1 MKKNDYGK
9 ILKDGVIT
17 QNPVLV
23 QVLGMCP
30 TLAVSTALLN
40 GLGMGVAVT
49 MVLVFSNLFISLLRK
64 VIDKRIR
71 IASFIV
77 IIAGFVTMV
86 EMLMK
91 AYLPSLSAS
100 LGVYIP
106 LIVVNCIILARAEA
120 FASRNKPL
128 PSVVD
133 GFACGI
139 GFTAAIC
146 IVSAIRELL
155 GTGALL
161 GYDFKLIPPIMIFTL
176 APGGLLV
183 LGFVMAFCAW
193 ISARRKRKAAV
204 AAPAEAK
211 EPEPKPTGE
220 GKVMEKAPLPPQKI
234 ALAET
239 AAETAEEI
247 TPVILSER
255 SEPKDPLP
263 VAEASPVQGEV
274 APKATEGLPAAEKP
288 APEPVAEAAEEIT
301 PVILSEAAEAAKPKD
316 PLPVAEASPV
326 QGEVAPKA
334 PEGLSP
340 AEQPAPAPEP
350 AAETQMTFAAV
361 EEAEAPAPEESARE
375 ETPAEPVS
383 FGSEEEHEAALAAA
397 LRYFGGMEA
406 SPVQSGEAEAAAAP
420 LPPSEDGAAPVILS
434 DARSAETKEPL
445 PIAEEPEKAGDSSPA
460 SPSRNDAAPAPDS
473 EPRRRSLFSRRKAR
487 EYDDDLE
494 PPSFM
499 SEPVT
504 RPRENVNREERDDG

>member
-1 MKKNDYGK
+1 MKKNGYGK
-9 ILKDGVIT
+9 ILKDGIIT

-40 GLGMGVAVT
+40 GLGIGAAVT

-133 GFACGI
+133 GFACGV

-146 IVSAIRELL
+146 IVSAIREIL

-193 ISARRKRKAAV
+193 ISGRRKAKATAN
-204 AAPAEAK
+204 AAPEAE
-211 EPEPKPTGE
+211 EEPKPTGE
-220 GKVMEKAPLPPQKI
+220 GKVMEKAPLPPKKLV
-234 ALAET
+234 LADELPAKERDEAPAPAVIEAPA
-239 AAETAEEI
+239 AAE
-247 TPVILSER
+247 
-255 SEPKDPLP
+255 
-263 VAEASPVQGEV
+263 
-274 APKATEGLPAAEKP
+274 
-288 APEPVAEAAEEIT
+288 PET
-301 PVILSEAAEAAKPKD
+301 
-316 PLPVAEASPV
+316 
-326 QGEVAPKA
+326 
-334 PEGLSP
+334 
-340 AEQPAPAPEP
+340 PAPEP
-350 AAETQMTFAAV
+350 AAVETAEEIAPVVTEEPAEAPAEPETPAPEPEEAPAPEPEEAPAEPEKPAAAEQLVFAAV
-361 EEAEAPAPEESARE
+361 EEAPAAENLTESYSEELSAEERAARKRAYLSEKEAAREKRERKSFFSRKRKPEPQTEDVPQPEE
-375 ETPAEPVS
+375 
-383 FGSEEEHEAALAAA
+383 
-397 LRYFGGMEA
+397 
-406 SPVQSGEAEAAAAP
+406 
-420 LPPSEDGAAPVILS
+420 D
-434 DARSAETKEPL
+434 
-445 PIAEEPEKAGDSSPA
+445 PI
-460 SPSRNDAAPAPDS
+460 
-473 EPRRRSLFSRRKAR
+473 
-487 EYDDDLE
+487 E

-499 SEPVT
+499 AEAIVDLDK
-504 RPRENVNREERDDG
+504 RGDAEKEAGEND